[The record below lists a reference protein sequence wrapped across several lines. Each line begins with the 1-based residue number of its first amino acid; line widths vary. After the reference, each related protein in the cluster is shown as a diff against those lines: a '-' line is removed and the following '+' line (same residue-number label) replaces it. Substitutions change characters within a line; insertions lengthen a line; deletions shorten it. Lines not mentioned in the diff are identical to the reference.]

1 MDFEKT
7 EFRDWGGFGLISSY
21 YCSRLN
27 GCLTLV
33 SFFATLLNKKN
44 NAFLMRLRRLT
55 ESFRRV
61 REIDT
66 LRKEVGIEIRGS
78 FREEW
83 IKQTSKEGTL

>member
-1 MDFEKT
+1 
-7 EFRDWGGFGLISSY
+7 
-21 YCSRLN
+21 
-27 GCLTLV
+27 
-33 SFFATLLNKKN
+33 
-44 NAFLMRLRRLT
+44 MRLRRLT